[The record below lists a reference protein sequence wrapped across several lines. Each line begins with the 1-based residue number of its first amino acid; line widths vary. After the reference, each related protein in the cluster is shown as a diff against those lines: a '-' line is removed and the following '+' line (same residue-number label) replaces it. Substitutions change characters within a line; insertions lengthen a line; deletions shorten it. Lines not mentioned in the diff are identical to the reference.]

1 MKKDYKKLIISV
13 LVCLS
18 PMILGAILY
27 GRLPEQMPI
36 HFTINDIPDNYA
48 PKNFALFGIPL
59 IMAVV
64 QAICLLAVNTKANK
78 IENSKK
84 PKILKIMEWFIPILT
99 VLVYII
105 MIEVPLGSTVY
116 VGKSVCLILGILF
129 MIIGNYMPK
138 VSYENGKNIFHPTPK
153 NEASFRKTTRI
164 MGYSF
169 IGLGIIFLML
179 IIFV

>member
-1 MKKDYKKLIISV
+1 MKKKKKKLIISV

-27 GRLPEQMPI
+27 GRLPEQIPI
-36 HFTINDIPDNYA
+36 HFTINNIPDNYA
-48 PKNFALFGIPL
+48 PKDFALFGIPL
-59 IMAVV
+59 IMAFV
-64 QAICLLAVNTKANK
+64 QAICVWFSMKASQKINEQKTKIIK
-78 IENSKK
+78 IF
-84 PKILKIMEWFIPILT
+84 EWFIPIVT

-105 MIEVPLGSTVY
+105 IIEVPLGSSVY

-138 VSYENGKNIFHPTPK
+138 VSYEVGKNIFHPRPK

-169 IGLGIIFLML
+169 IGLGIIFLLL
-179 IIFV
+179 IILV